1 MDKEIVPPQSDSHHY
16 ATSERIDVPGLAERP
31 QNLEPNDSAPSGP
44 PTCANCVNY
53 TKLRNTVKMAH
64 RELLLIERRV
74 DEARRIGM
82 ESADRSMAR
91 VGAYNVLRVLG
102 EASPDGIPFQEG
114 KFIPTWF
121 EMRYPKHPDNE
132 SEESAAES
140 PPLHESASSAGTSI
154 PDDFD
159 PGSSESDEDDDGD
172 LVHSATD
179 RSGMLGGS
187 APSGKHRDGSSSE
200 EYVVTDEE
208 LLGEEIDS
216 D

>member
-1 MDKEIVPPQSDSHHY
+1 M
-16 ATSERIDVPGLAERP
+16 
-31 QNLEPNDSAPSGP
+31 
-44 PTCANCVNY
+44 
-53 TKLRNTVKMAH
+53 
-64 RELLLIERRV
+64 
-74 DEARRIGM
+74 
-82 ESADRSMAR
+82 
-91 VGAYNVLRVLG
+91 LG

-121 EMRYPKHPDNE
+121 ETRYPKHPDNE
-132 SEESAAES
+132 SKESAAES
-140 PPLHESASSAGTSI
+140 PPLHESTSSAGTSI

-159 PGSSESDEDDDGD
+159 PGTSESDEDDDGD